1 MSVAWYVV
9 LEREIPGFDPFVNGK
24 ALAKAGDALDAIAKR
39 SGVKPI
45 LSFFSLTPEMAAFA
59 ENEGALPSKVEETW
73 YMAGEGLKTVRMLLQ
88 ELEQNSA
95 NDPVVKDL
103 EDFRRVLE
111 TLQQHN
117 VRWHLAVD
125 F

>member
-1 MSVAWYVV
+1 
-9 LEREIPGFDPFVNGK
+9 
-24 ALAKAGDALDAIAKR
+24 
-39 SGVKPI
+39 
-45 LSFFSLTPEMAAFA
+45 MAAFA